1 VTRYLVTRLLAA
13 IPVLFGASVLVFAML
28 AFIPGDP
35 VDVML
40 GASGG
45 SVTAEQRAALREQL
59 GLNEP
64 LPVRYA
70 RFVGNA
76 LQGDLGRSI
85 SSRRPVVVE
94 IATQIP
100 STLQLAAAAMT
111 ISVALGFLLGTIA
124 ALRHNTV
131 WDTAIMAVALGGVA
145 IPSFWLGM
153 LLLLVF
159 SLWLGWLPPAGSE
172 GIERLIMPAAA
183 LGYGASA
190 VVARLVRSSMLEV
203 LNQDFLRTARAKGLT
218 DRAVVARHALKNAL
232 IPVVTLLGV
241 QAGFLIANAV
251 VVETVFSRQGIGRL
265 LVQGLN
271 NRDFPIVQGVV
282 LVIAALYVV
291 LNLLV
296 DLTYAWIDPRIR
308 YT

>member
-1 VTRYLVTRLLAA
+1 VTHYLVTRLLAA

-35 VDVML
+35 VDVIL
-40 GASGG
+40 GASGA
-45 SVTAEQRAALREQL
+45 SVTAEQRTALRAQL
-59 GLNEP
+59 GLNDP
-64 LPVRYA
+64 LPVRYVH
-70 RFVGNA
+70 FVGNA

-85 SSRRPVVVE
+85 SSRRPVVLE

-100 STLQLAAAAMT
+100 STLQLAVAGMT

-124 ALRHNTV
+124 AVRHNTL
-131 WDTAIMAVALGGVA
+131 WDTVIMVVALGGVA

-159 SLWLGWLPPAGSE
+159 SLWLGWLPPAGSD
-172 GIERLIMPAAA
+172 GLERLIMPAIA

-203 LNQDFLRTARAKGLT
+203 LSQDFLRTARAKGFT
-218 DRAVVARHALKNAL
+218 DRAVVVRHAVKNAL

-265 LVQGLN
+265 LVQGLS
-271 NRDFPIVQGVV
+271 NRDFPVVQGVV

-296 DLTYAWIDPRIR
+296 DLAYAWIDPRIR
-308 YT
+308 YG

>member
-13 IPVLFGASVLVFAML
+13 IPVLVGASVLVFAML

-35 VDVML
+35 VDVIL
-40 GASGG
+40 GASGA
-45 SVTAEQRAALREQL
+45 SVTAEQRTALRAQL
-59 GLNEP
+59 GLNDP
-64 LPVRYA
+64 LPVRYVH
-70 RFVGNA
+70 FVGNA

-85 SSRRPVVVE
+85 SSRRPVVLE

-100 STLQLAAAAMT
+100 STLQLAAAGMT

-124 ALRHNTV
+124 AVCHNTV
-131 WDTAIMAVALGGVA
+131 WDTVIMVVALGGVA

-159 SLWLGWLPPAGSE
+159 SLWLGWLPPAGSD
-172 GIERLIMPAAA
+172 GLERLIMPAIA

-203 LNQDFLRTARAKGLT
+203 LSQDFLRTARAKGFS
-218 DRAVVARHALKNAL
+218 DSAVVVRHAVKNAL

-265 LVQGLN
+265 LVQGLS
-271 NRDFPIVQGVV
+271 NRDFPVVQGVV

-296 DLTYAWIDPRIR
+296 DLAYAWIDPRIR
-308 YT
+308 YG

>member
-1 VTRYLVTRLLAA
+1 VTRYLITRLVAA
-13 IPVLFGASVLVFAML
+13 IPVLFGASIVVFAML

-35 VDVML
+35 VDVIL

-45 SVTAEQRAALREQL
+45 AITSDQRTALREQL
-59 GLNEP
+59 GLNDP

-70 RFVGNA
+70 HFIGGA

-85 SSRRPVVVE
+85 SSRRPVAVE
-94 IATQIP
+94 IATQLP
-100 STLQLAAAAMT
+100 SSMQLAAAGMT

-124 ALRHNTV
+124 AVRHNTV
-131 WDTAIMAVALGGVA
+131 WDTAIMVVALGGVA

-159 SLWLGWLPPAGSE
+159 SLWLGWLPPGGSDS
-172 GIERLIMPAAA
+172 IERLILPAVA

-203 LNQDFLRTARAKGLT
+203 LNQDFLQTARAKGLA
-218 DRAVVARHALKNAL
+218 DRAVVVRHAVKNAL

-265 LVQGLN
+265 LVQGLS
-271 NRDFPIVQGVV
+271 NRDFPIVQGVI

-291 LNLLV
+291 LNLVV

-308 YT
+308 YS

>member
-1 VTRYLVTRLLAA
+1 MV
-13 IPVLFGASVLVFAML
+13 VFAML

-40 GASGG
+40 GASGS
-45 SVTAEQRAALREQL
+45 SVTAEQRQALREQL
-59 GLNEP
+59 GLHDP
-64 LPVRYA
+64 LPVRYV
-70 RFVGNA
+70 RYMGNV

-85 SSRRPVVVE
+85 SSRRPVAVE
-94 IATQIP
+94 IATQIS
-100 STLQLAAAAMT
+100 STLQLAAAAMS
-111 ISVALGFLLGTIA
+111 IAVALGFLLGTIA
-124 ALRHNTV
+124 AVRHNTV
-131 WDTAIMAVALGGVA
+131 WDTAIMAIALGGVA

-159 SLWLGWLPPAGSE
+159 SLWLGWLPPAGSD
-172 GIERLIMPAAA
+172 GIERLILPAVA

-190 VVARLVRSSMLEV
+190 TVARLVRSSMLEV
-203 LNQDFLRTARAKGLT
+203 LNQDFLRTARAKGLGS
-218 DRAVVARHALKNAL
+218 RVVVIRHALKNAL

-265 LVQGLN
+265 LVTGLS
-271 NRDFPIVQGVV
+271 NRDFPVVQGVV
-282 LVIAALYVV
+282 LIIAALYVI

-308 YT
+308 YS

>member
-1 VTRYLVTRLLAA
+1 
-13 IPVLFGASVLVFAML
+13 MH
-28 AFIPGDP
+28 
-35 VDVML
+35 
-40 GASGG
+40 
-45 SVTAEQRAALREQL
+45 
-59 GLNEP
+59 
-64 LPVRYA
+64 
-70 RFVGNA
+70 FVGGA

-94 IATQIP
+94 IATQLP
-100 STLQLAAAAMT
+100 SSIQLAAAGMT

-124 ALRHNTV
+124 AVRHNTV
-131 WDTAIMAVALGGVA
+131 WDTAIMVVALGGVA

-159 SLWLGWLPPAGSE
+159 SLWLGWLPPGGSD
-172 GIERLIMPAAA
+172 GIERLILPAAA

-203 LNQDFLRTARAKGLT
+203 LNQDFLQTARAKGLT
-218 DRAVVARHALKNAL
+218 DRAVVMRHAVKNAL

-251 VVETVFSRQGIGRL
+251 VVESVFSRQGIGRL
-265 LVQGLN
+265 LVQGLS
-271 NRDFPIVQGVV
+271 NRDFPIVQGVI

-291 LNLLV
+291 LNLMV

-308 YT
+308 YS

>member
-13 IPVLFGASVLVFAML
+13 IPVLVGASVLVFAML

-35 VDVML
+35 VDVIL
-40 GASGG
+40 GASGA
-45 SVTAEQRAALREQL
+45 SVTAEQRTALRAQL
-59 GLNEP
+59 GLNDP
-64 LPVRYA
+64 LPVRYVH
-70 RFVGNA
+70 FVGNA

-85 SSRRPVVVE
+85 SSRRPVVLE

-100 STLQLAAAAMT
+100 STLQLAAAGMT

-124 ALRHNTV
+124 AVRHNTV
-131 WDTAIMAVALGGVA
+131 WDTVIMVVALGGVA

-159 SLWLGWLPPAGSE
+159 SLWLGWLPPAGSD
-172 GIERLIMPAAA
+172 GLERLIMPAIA

-203 LNQDFLRTARAKGLT
+203 LSQDFLRTARAKGFS
-218 DRAVVARHALKNAL
+218 DSAVVVRHAVKNAL

-265 LVQGLN
+265 LVQGLS
-271 NRDFPIVQGVV
+271 NRDFPVVQGVV

-296 DLTYAWIDPRIR
+296 DLAYAWIDPRIR
-308 YT
+308 YG

>member
-1 VTRYLVTRLLAA
+1 
-13 IPVLFGASVLVFAML
+13 ML

-35 VDVML
+35 VDVIL
-40 GASGG
+40 GASGA
-45 SVTAEQRAALREQL
+45 SVTAEQRTALRAQL
-59 GLNEP
+59 GLNDP
-64 LPVRYA
+64 LPVRYVH
-70 RFVGNA
+70 FVGNA

-85 SSRRPVVVE
+85 SSRRPVVLE

-100 STLQLAAAAMT
+100 STLQLAAAGMT

-124 ALRHNTV
+124 AVRHNTV
-131 WDTAIMAVALGGVA
+131 WDTVIMVVALGGVA

-159 SLWLGWLPPAGSE
+159 SLWLGWLPPAGSD
-172 GIERLIMPAAA
+172 GLERLIMPAIA

-203 LNQDFLRTARAKGLT
+203 LSQDFLRTARAKGFS
-218 DRAVVARHALKNAL
+218 DSAVVVRHAVKNAL

-265 LVQGLN
+265 LVQGLS
-271 NRDFPIVQGVV
+271 NRDFPVVQGVV

-296 DLTYAWIDPRIR
+296 DLAYAWIDPRIR
-308 YT
+308 YG